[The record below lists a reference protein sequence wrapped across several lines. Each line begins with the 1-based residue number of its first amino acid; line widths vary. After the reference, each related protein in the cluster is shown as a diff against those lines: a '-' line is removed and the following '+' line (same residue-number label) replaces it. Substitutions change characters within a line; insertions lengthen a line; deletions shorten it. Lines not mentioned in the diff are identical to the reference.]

1 VTPKTKQAIFE
12 ALRRQGYRHARV
24 GFSGELGHGTFERA
38 VFTPDPDAHQDL
50 DKAQGYDLFDLES
63 DCEAALNTLHTA
75 RNWKHAEG
83 SDGAF
88 DLDVAAETVT
98 LTLTLYYPSDEDDE
112 DTVAVTHSYAL

>member
-12 ALRRQGYRHARV
+12 ALRRQGYCHARV

-38 VFTPDPDAHQDL
+38 VFTPDPAARQGADEAE
-50 DKAQGYDLFDLES
+50 GYDLFDLES
-63 DCEAALNTLHTA
+63 DCEAALGTLHTA
-75 RNWKHAEG
+75 RNWKQAEG

-88 DLDVAAETVT
+88 DLDAVAETVT

-112 DTVAVTHSYAL
+112 DTVATAHTYAL

>member
-1 VTPKTKQAIFE
+1 VTPETKQAIFE

-38 VFTPDPDAHQDL
+38 VFAPDPDVHPGPGEAEC
-50 DKAQGYDLFDLES
+50 YDLFDLES
-63 DCEAALNTLHTA
+63 DCEATLVTLHTA
-75 RNWKHAEG
+75 RNWKQAEG

-88 DLDVAAETVT
+88 DLDAAAETVT
-98 LTLTLYYPSDEDDE
+98 LTLTLYHPSDEDDE